1 MRQQRLVFG
10 EVAELYDRARAG
22 YPEALI
28 DDVIGFTGRDGS
40 SLRALEVGAGTGK
53 ATEGFASRG
62 PEILALEPSADMAA
76 VARRNCQRFPKV
88 RVETTSFEDWP
99 AQAGG
104 FGLLFS
110 AQAWHWVSPEIRYRK
125 AAEVLGPG
133 GTLALFWHRVRWHG
147 EPVRDEL
154 ESLYRR
160 LAPDLYARRPGF
172 PGLIARTGDGA
183 ADDEIRQTGVFGDVM
198 ERTYPWPATFTADSF
213 VELLMTQ
220 SDHRL
225 LPEDKRCELLDAVRE
240 LITRHGGEVVI
251 PHATLLVLAHL
262 RPGSG

>member
-28 DDVIGFTGRDGS
+28 DDVISFAGGDGP

-53 ATEGFASRG
+53 ATVGFARRDL
-62 PEILALEPSADMAA
+62 EILALEPSADMAA
-76 VARRNCQRFPKV
+76 VARRNCQQFPRV
-88 RVETTSFEDWP
+88 RVESMSFEDWP
-99 AQAGG
+99 AQADG

-133 GTLALFWHRVRWHG
+133 GTLALFWHRVRWRG

-154 ESLYRR
+154 VSLYRR
-160 LAPDLYARRPGF
+160 LAPGLLARRPGF
-172 PGLIARTGDGA
+172 PGLSARSGDGA
-183 ADDEIRQTGVFGDVM
+183 AGDEVRETGLFGDVT
-198 ERTYPWPATFTADSF
+198 ERTYPWPATFTADAF

-225 LPEDKRCELLDAVRE
+225 LPDDKRSELLDAVRE
-240 LITRHGGEVVI
+240 LIARHGGEVVI
-251 PHATLLVLAHL
+251 PHASLLALAHL
-262 RPGSG
+262 RPG